1 MIRPIF
7 CVTCF
12 VLLVSAQVPSMTH
25 WRGLSPLKSTRMDVE
40 RTLGLPERKIDNRQ
54 HQMTYYLP
62 DVTVFVYFFSNPK
75 CEQKLPYTSWDVP
88 SDTVTAIDIS
98 LKRPPSV
105 AETGIDLTKFKK
117 IEGSSDMVDRY
128 FYLNAD
134 DGFSIEVGGNNNVTN
149 YHYRPGS
156 KQQKL
161 RCEPGD
167 QP

>member
-1 MIRPIF
+1 MIRLIF
-7 CVTCF
+7 FVTCL
-12 VLLVSAQVPSMTH
+12 VLVSAQMPSMTH

-62 DVTVFVYFFSNPK
+62 DVTVFVYFYANPK
-75 CEQKLPYTSWDVP
+75 CEQKLPYTSWDVA

-98 LKRPPSV
+98 IKHPPLV
-105 AETGIDLTKFKK
+105 ADIGIDLTKFKR
-117 IEGSSDMVDRY
+117 IEGPSDMIGRY
-128 FYLNAD
+128 IYVNAD
-134 DGFSIEVGGNNNVTN
+134 DGFSVEVGNKYVTN

-156 KQQKL
+156 KDEKL
-161 RCEPGD
+161 RCERSD